1 MSIAIVTVKH
11 KIIPIEEEI
20 QSSSSRITPTTFK
33 AKLFLWRE
41 KKSINHENKDS
52 QTKEAQDNFR
62 TCQDI

>member
-11 KIIPIEEEI
+11 KIIPFEEEI
-20 QSSSSRITPTTFK
+20 QSSSFGITPTTFK
-33 AKLFLWRE
+33 AKSLLWRG

-52 QTKEAQDNFR
+52 LTKEAQDNFR